1 MSAAPSRTP
10 APAAGDAQDESL
22 TSVLVAL
29 AANTTIA
36 AAKGIAAALTGSPA
50 LFAETLH
57 TVADAGN
64 EVFLYVAIRRSR
76 RPPDALHPFGHGP
89 ERYFWALLAAI
100 GIFLVGGTVSI
111 LEGIRALLNPPELD
125 AFWVGVAVLVVAL
138 VLDGISRAVAVRQL
152 RVQAARREVTIRE
165 LLRESPD
172 PTIVTVYF
180 EDTID
185 VLGALLALAALVLHR
200 VTGSATPDALAS
212 IVIGGLLC
220 YLASRL
226 TRRNRELLTNQ
237 SVPERY
243 VQRMRARLESEPA
256 IDAVTRL
263 EAVYLGPAEVLV
275 AAAEAGKQVLVLV
288 EIKARFD
295 EQANIRWARKL
306 EHAGCHVV
314 YGQVG
319 LKTHCKLAMVVRDE
333 PEGSAATCTS
343 APATTTRRP
352 PGCTRTRAA
361 DRPRGRRRGHRAP
374 VQQPVGVLAQRRATS
389 TCWSRPTRVRDGLL
403 ERIRAEVEHHRA
415 GARRASGSRRT
426 PSSTRR

>member
-1 MSAAPSRTP
+1 MNVPPSQTP
-10 APAAGDAQDESL
+10 APAAGDARDESL

-76 RPPDALHPFGHGP
+76 RPADALHPFGHGP

-100 GIFLVGGTVSI
+100 GIFLVGGTLSI
-111 LEGIRALLNPPELD
+111 WEGVRALLHPPELE

-138 VLDGISRAVAVRQL
+138 ILDGISRAVAVRQL
-152 RVQAARREVTIRE
+152 RAQAARREVTIRE

-172 PTIVTVYF
+172 PTVVTVYF

-185 VLGALLALAALVLHR
+185 VLGAALALVALVLHR
-200 VTGSATPDALAS
+200 VTGSAIPDALAS

-226 TRRNRELLTNQ
+226 TRRNRQLLTNQ

-243 VQRMRARLESEPA
+243 VQRMRARLENEPA

-275 AAAEAGKQVLVLV
+275 AA
-288 EIKARFD
+288 D
-295 EQANIRWARKL
+295 
-306 EHAGCHVV
+306 
-314 YGQVG
+314 
-319 LKTHCKLAMVVRDE
+319 
-333 PEGSAATCTS
+333 
-343 APATTTRRP
+343 
-352 PGCTRTRAA
+352 
-361 DRPRGRRRGHRAP
+361 
-374 VQQPVGVLAQRRATS
+374 VQMA
-389 TCWSRPTRVRDGLL
+389 DGLTGTDVTAAL
-403 ERIRAEVEHHRA
+403 AHMRADVAREVPAITRLYL
-415 GARRASGSRRT
+415 T
-426 PSSTRR
+426 PVSPVAD